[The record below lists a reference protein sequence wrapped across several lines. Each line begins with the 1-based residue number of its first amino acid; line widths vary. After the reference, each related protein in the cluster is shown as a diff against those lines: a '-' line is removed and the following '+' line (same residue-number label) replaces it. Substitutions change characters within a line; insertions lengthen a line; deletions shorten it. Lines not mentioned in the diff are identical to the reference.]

1 MSNMGQSFQAGK
13 AQAQGECQA
22 ERAAQCVRDGAGA
35 TACAVT
41 DTAGAAADS
50 AQLQEHRAA
59 GTVQQAAEQV
69 AQTAAGAAAG
79 ANDAVTGGH

>member
-1 MSNMGQSFQAGK
+1 MQ
-13 AQAQGECQA
+13 CQA

-59 GTVQQAAEQV
+59 GTVQQVRMAAIYLSPSRRV
-69 AQTAAGAAAG
+69 SA
-79 ANDAVTGGH
+79 

>member
-1 MSNMGQSFQAGK
+1 MQ
-13 AQAQGECQA
+13 CQA

-59 GTVQQAAEQV
+59 GTVQQVRTNGRYISLSKPQSECV
-69 AQTAAGAAAG
+69 TAWRG
-79 ANDAVTGGH
+79 VTGRAC